1 MDIVVVST
9 QYVRS
14 RQHAY
19 FKTSQVTTE
28 GILPPRGRIRPV
40 TIQHVPQPTP
50 QTTGIFQNPTSELTL
65 AMATTSGEP
74 SL

>member
-1 MDIVVVST
+1 MDIVVLST

-14 RQHAY
+14 RQHVY
-19 FKTSQVTTE
+19 FKVSQLTE
-28 GILPPRGRIRPV
+28 ERIPPARGGIRPV
-40 TIQHVPQPTP
+40 AIRHVQQPTP

>member
-28 GILPPRGRIRPV
+28 RIPAARGGIRPV
-40 TIQHVPQPTP
+40 AIRRVWQPTP
-50 QTTGIFQNPTSELTL
+50 QTTGIFQNPTSDLTL

>member
-1 MDIVVVST
+1 MNIVVIST

-19 FKTSQVTTE
+19 FKTSQGTTE
-28 GILPPRGRIRPV
+28 GIPLARGRIRPV
-40 TIQHVPQPTP
+40 AIQRVGQPTP